1 MSCVGARNDEHDH
14 VAGDPREP
22 QLELLD
28 PHGLLN
34 LVVVRHGARPLA
46 LVLRGMM
53 RRGAL
58 GLHGRVRV
66 VTYAKQTSL

>member
-34 LVVVRHGARPLA
+34 LVVVRHGARPS
-46 LVLRGMM
+46 RWC
-53 RRGAL
+53 
-58 GLHGRVRV
+58 
-66 VTYAKQTSL
+66 